1 MSIRQLS
8 IFLENKSGRLAE
20 ITQALTNANIDI
32 RALCIADTSDYG
44 ILRMIV
50 NDPDKAVEVLTAD
63 GIMLSLTEVIG
74 VVLDDKPGGLNTVMQ
89 VLYIGNVDTEYMYAF
104 LNPQTG
110 KAALMLRVADA
121 AATANMLRSAGFT
134 LLDDSDILAM

>member
-20 ITQALTNANIDI
+20 ITQVLAGAGIDI

-50 NDPDKAVEVLTAD
+50 NNPDKAVEVLKAD
-63 GIMLSLTEVIG
+63 GITLSLTEVIG

-89 VLYIGNVDTEYMYAF
+89 ALYSGKVDTEYMYAF

-110 KAALMLRVADA
+110 KAALMLRVAD
-121 AATANMLRSAGFT
+121 TAVTADMLKLAGFT
-134 LLDDSDILAM
+134 LLNESDILAM